1 MRIFGLLLSRFVLLA
16 FLLSSCSRE
25 SSDTRALIWARS
37 ADSSTLDPA
46 EVEWGEDAKVVQSLY
61 DTLVT
66 YKGDSVELEGKLAER
81 WSWSPDGKTL
91 TFELRKGVTF
101 HDGTPL
107 DSEAVVFTFERFLKP
122 EHPQRPKTPCPY
134 GSNFADIDKVA
145 ADGPHRVVFTLKE
158 PSVVM
163 LYNLTLFAAHI
174 VSPTA
179 VKRHGPTFPV
189 NPVGS
194 GPYRLARWDR
204 DVRIVLDRNET
215 YWGPKPA
222 IDRVIVVPVKSPQT
236 AIEKLRKGEVHVV
249 DHPTLADMKTLA
261 SDANTKVDTET
272 SLTEEMARRLRI
284 NGAAFFL
291 PTLSATLGWML
302 LADPRTGLLNQW
314 AVSYLGFNLRRHP
327 YSDPNFRRA
336 VALALD
342 RKTLNDLAYH
352 GLAEPAA
359 NLVPPALW
367 KDACPTPPYELDLE
381 KAKEFLSKVKLESK
395 EVELIHMTFS
405 RPYVPEPLRVAE
417 FIKDQLRKIGLEVKL
432 TGYDKA
438 AYDQKY
444 KESNHPMYLL
454 GWIADIPDP
463 DNFYY
468 PLPHGDSKNDMNASF
483 FDDPE
488 FNEAVKQAQV
498 EVDAAKRV
506 VLLTKA
512 YGRYREVLPT
522 IPLVHVKQVIGLS
535 RRVEYNMHPIEYRF
549 YAASWA
555 K

>member
-1 MRIFGLLLSRFVLLA
+1 MKRTVTLFLTL
-16 FLLSSCSRE
+16 LLSSCGGETGDRTS
-25 SSDTRALIWARS
+25 LIWARS

-46 EVEWGEDAKVVQSLY
+46 EIEWGEDAKVIQSIF

-66 YKGDSVELEGKLAER
+66 YKGDTIELEPKLAER
-81 WSWSPDGKTL
+81 WTTSPDGKTL

-107 DSEAVVFTFERFLKP
+107 DSAAVVFTFERFLKP
-122 EHPQRPKTPCPY
+122 DHPQKPRNPCPY
-134 GSNFADIDKVA
+134 GSSFSDIDKVA
-145 ADGPHRVVFTLKE
+145 ADGPDRVVFTLKR
-158 PSVVM
+158 PNVVM

-179 VKRHGPTFPV
+179 VKKHGDKFPI

-194 GPYRLARWDR
+194 GPYKLSRWDR
-204 DVRIVLDRNET
+204 DVRIVLDRNES

-222 IDRVIVVPVKSPQT
+222 IERVIVVPVASPQT
-236 AIEKLRKGEVHVV
+236 AIEKLKKGEVHVV
-249 DHPTLADMKTLA
+249 DHPTLADVKTLQENA
-261 SDANTKVDTET
+261 GTKVDTET
-272 SLTEEMARRLRI
+272 SLT
-284 NGAAFFL
+284 
-291 PTLSATLGWML
+291 
-302 LADPRTGLLNQW
+302 
-314 AVSYLGFNLRRHP
+314 VSYLGFNLKKAP

-336 VALALD
+336 VSLALD
-342 RKTLNDLAYH
+342 RRTLNELAYH

-367 KDACPTPPYELDLE
+367 KDACPTPPYEFDLE
-381 KAKEFLSKVKLESK
+381 KAREALSKVKLESK
-395 EVELIHMTFS
+395 DVELIHMTFS
-405 RPYVPEPLRVAE
+405 RPYVPEPLRAAE
-417 FIKDQLRKIGLEVKL
+417 FVKDQLRKIGLEVKL

-444 KESNHPMYLL
+444 KDPNHPMYLL

-468 PLPHGDSKNDMNASF
+468 PLLHGDSISSMNASF
-483 FDDPE
+483 FDDAG
-488 FNEAVKQAQV
+488 FNAAVKDAQS
-498 EVDAAKRV
+498 ELDPAKRRA
-506 VLLTKA
+506 LLATA
-512 YGRYREVLPT
+512 YARYREVLPT
-522 IPLVHVKQVIGLS
+522 IPLVHVKQIIGLS
-535 RRVEYNMHPIEYRF
+535 KRVDYNMHPIEYRF

>member
-1 MRIFGLLLSRFVLLA
+1 MNRTAVLLILVA
-16 FLLSSCSRE
+16 LEVSCSGG
-25 SSDTRALIWARS
+25 SSDSKALIWARS

-66 YKGDSVELEGKLAER
+66 YKGDSVDLEGKLAER
-81 WSWSPDGKTL
+81 WSWSSDGKTL
-91 TFELRKGVTF
+91 TFELRKGVAF

-107 DSEAVVFTFERFLKP
+107 DAEAVVFTFERFLKP
-122 EHPQRPKTPCPY
+122 DHPQRPRTPCPY
-134 GSNFADIDKVA
+134 GSNFADIEKVA
-145 ADGPHRVVFTLKE
+145 ADGPHKVIFTLKQ

-174 VSPTA
+174 VSPAA
-179 VKRHGPTFPV
+179 VKQHGQKFAV

-222 IDRVIVVPVKSPQT
+222 VDRVIVVPVKSPQT

-249 DHPTLADMKTLA
+249 DHPTLADVKALS
-261 SDANTKVDTET
+261 SDPNTQVDTET
-272 SLTEEMARRLRI
+272 SLT
-284 NGAAFFL
+284 
-291 PTLSATLGWML
+291 
-302 LADPRTGLLNQW
+302 
-314 AVSYLGFNLRRHP
+314 VSYLGFNLRRHP

-336 VALALD
+336 VSLALD

-352 GLAEPAA
+352 GLAEPAS

-367 KDACPTPPYELDLE
+367 KDACPTPPYEVDLE
-381 KAKEFLSKVKLESK
+381 KAKEYLSKVKLESK

-444 KESNHPMYLL
+444 KESKHPMYLL

-463 DNFYY
+463 DNFFY
-468 PLPHGDSKNDMNASF
+468 PLLHGDSKDSMNASF
-483 FDDPE
+483 FDDPV
-488 FNEAVKQAQV
+488 FNDAVKKAQA
-498 EVDAAKRV
+498 ELDADKRKA
-506 VLLTKA
+506 LLATA
-512 YGRYREVLPT
+512 YGRYRDVLPT
-522 IPLVHVKQVIGLS
+522 IPLVHVKQLIGLS
-535 RRVEYNMHPIEYRF
+535 KRVSYNMHPIEYRF
-549 YAASWA
+549 YATSWA

>member
-1 MRIFGLLLSRFVLLA
+1 MTRTARGLLLLLLLA
-16 FLLSSCSRE
+16 SCGDETGDRTS
-25 SSDTRALIWARS
+25 LIWARS

-46 EVEWGEDAKVVQSLY
+46 EIEWGEDAKVIQSLF

-66 YKGDSVELEGKLAER
+66 YKGDTVELEPKLAER
-81 WSWSPDGKTL
+81 WTTSPDGKTL
-91 TFELRKGVTF
+91 AFDLRKGVRF

-107 DSEAVVFTFERFLKP
+107 DSAAVVFTFERFLKP
-122 EHPQRPKTPCPY
+122 EHPDRPKNPCPY
-134 GSNFADIDKVA
+134 GSNFSDIEKVA
-145 ADGPHRVVFTLKE
+145 ADGPDRVVFTLKR

-174 VSPTA
+174 VSPAA
-179 VKRHGPTFPV
+179 VKKYGAKFPV

-194 GPYRLARWDR
+194 GPYKLSRWDR
-204 DVRIVLDRNET
+204 DVRIVLDRNDS

-222 IDRVIVVPVKSPQT
+222 IERVIVVPVASPQT
-236 AIEKLRKGEVHVV
+236 AIEKLKKGEVHVV
-249 DHPTLADMKTLA
+249 DHPTLADVKTLQEHPA
-261 SDANTKVDTET
+261 TKVDTET
-272 SLTEEMARRLRI
+272 SLT
-284 NGAAFFL
+284 
-291 PTLSATLGWML
+291 
-302 LADPRTGLLNQW
+302 
-314 AVSYLGFNLRRHP
+314 VSYLGFNLKKAP

-336 VALALD
+336 VSLALD
-342 RKTLNDLAYH
+342 RRTLNDLAYH

-367 KDACPTPPYELDLE
+367 KDACPTPPYDYDLE
-381 KAKEFLSKVKLESK
+381 KAREALAKVKLESK

-405 RPYVPEPLRVAE
+405 RPYVPEPLRAAE
-417 FIKDQLRKIGLEVKL
+417 FVKDQLRKIGLEVKL

-444 KESNHPMYLL
+444 KEPNHPMYLL

-468 PLPHGDSKNDMNASF
+468 PLLHGDSKDGMNASF
-483 FDDPE
+483 FDDAE
-488 FNEAVKQAQV
+488 FNAAVKDAQSELDPV
-498 EVDAAKRV
+498 KRRA
-506 VLLTKA
+506 LLATA
-512 YGRYREVLPT
+512 YARYREVLPT
-522 IPLVHVKQVIGLS
+522 IPLVHVKQIIGLS
-535 RRVEYNMHPIEYRF
+535 RRVDYNMHPIEYRF